1 MAEYIEREAL
11 LKSLTH
17 ECKDCENNFG
27 YDCEECDYAH
37 AMLYVKAEK
46 AADVQPTARKP
57 IKISEEEFWVQG
69 YLVNEKY
76 YCCPNCDKVLGNLR
90 VHNVHELI
98 NEYKFCSECGQ
109 GLDWNNVKELIVK

>member
-1 MAEYIEREAL
+1 MA
-11 LKSLTH
+11 
-17 ECKDCENNFG
+17 D
-27 YDCEECDYAH
+27 
-37 AMLYVKAEK
+37 
-46 AADVQPTARKP
+46 RKP
-57 IKISEEEFWVQG
+57 IKITEDEFWVQG

-109 GLDWNNVKELIVK
+109 GLDWGNIKE

>member
-1 MAEYIEREAL
+1 MAEFIDKEIVIQIII
-11 LKSLTH
+11 
-17 ECKDCENNFG
+17 DNFTC
-27 YDCEECDYAH
+27 YFPNVTDA
-37 AMLYVKAEK
+37 VRKIP

-57 IKISEEEFWVQG
+57 IKISDDEFWVQG

-109 GLDWNNVKELIVK
+109 GLDWGNILTDDKFKEEMEDNEKE